1 MLKKFNEYL
10 VQAQFEPISSF
21 RLKDELNPKIWDE
34 FNIDQGVR
42 DQLLQI
48 GQDFYDKIE
57 LNSKYVDI
65 VLCGSLCNYNWSEKY
80 SDFDLHIIV
89 NFSDID
95 DNYELVEKFVDYA
108 KKLWNSEHDIQILG
122 YDVEV
127 AIQDEKDLMNSIK
140 EERMGG
146 VFSLTNNEWI
156 RKPIKQD
163 FIPDEG
169 LIRKKAE
176 NIMIQ
181 VNEIEDQFHEGVE
194 YDDLIEKIKKVWKKI
209 KEGRQRGLE
218 EEGEYSTEN
227 LVFKLLRRNG
237 YIERIMD
244 VRKKSYDKQF
254 K

>member
-1 MLKKFNEYL
+1 MLIKFNEYL

-21 RLKDELNPKIWDE
+21 RLKDD
-34 FNIDQGVR
+34 
-42 DQLLQI
+42 
-48 GQDFYDKIE
+48 
-57 LNSKYVDI
+57 LNSKIWTNFNLDQEIRENLIQIGKDFYEKLELGNEVIDI

-80 SDFDLHIIV
+80 SDFDLHIII

-95 DNYELVEKFVDYA
+95 ENYELVEKLVDYA
-108 KKLWNSEHDIQILG
+108 KKLWNNEHDIQLLG

-127 AIQDEKDLMNSIK
+127 AIQDEKDLMSSIK
-140 EERMGG
+140 AGRMGG
-146 VFSLTNNEWI
+146 VFSLMKDEWI
-156 RKPIKQD
+156 KKPVRED
-163 FIPDEG
+163 FVPDED

-176 NIMIQ
+176 NIMLQ
-181 VNEIEDQFHEGVE
+181 VNEIEDQFHEGVS
-194 YDDLIEKIKKVWKKI
+194 YDKLISKIKKVWKKI

-218 EEGEYSTEN
+218 EEGEYATEN

-237 YIERIMD
+237 YIERIMN